1 MNAIETTKIP
11 VPDGELYAEVVGSG
25 PPIVLLHAGFLG
37 VQMWDEQ
44 LELADEHQLIRY
56 EARSHG
62 RSSTAMRDHHPYQ
75 DLLAVLDH
83 FGLESASLVGNS
95 MGGATSLTFA
105 LEHPDRVRRMV
116 LFGPGVPP
124 VEFRDPFII
133 EHHRAQ
139 DAAKEAMDAEAYLDA
154 LVRYAVDGPHRQPD
168 QVDPELRRRCRD
180 MAMTTIMN
188 HHTATGALLE
198 EDVRS
203 RLEEIAAPTVL
214 VVGELESSDLHR
226 MAGEAARRMPNAEL
240 VEFTG
245 CGHMTNNE
253 EPQRANDLIRRHLAG

>member
-1 MNAIETTKIP
+1 MNAIESMKIP

-25 PPIVLLHAGFLG
+25 PPIVLLHAGYLG
-37 VQMWDEQ
+37 VGMWDEQ
-44 LELADEHQLIRY
+44 LELAEDHQLIRY
-56 EARSHG
+56 EARSQG

-83 FGLESASLVGNS
+83 FQLEKASLVGNS

-124 VEFRDPFII
+124 VEFHDPFILDGYR
-133 EHHRAQ
+133 EQ
-139 DAAKEAMDAEAYLDA
+139 EAAKEAMDADGYVEAL
-154 LVRYAVDGPHRQPD
+154 LRLAVDGPRRQPD
-168 QVDPELRRRCRD
+168 QVDTEIRHRCRE
-180 MAMTTIMN
+180 MAMTTVMN

-198 EDVRS
+198 IDVRG
-203 RLEEIAAPTVL
+203 RLEHITAPTVL

-240 VEFTG
+240 VEFGG
-245 CGHMTNNE
+245 CGHMTDME
-253 EPQRANDLIRRHLAG
+253 DPRRANDLIRRHLA